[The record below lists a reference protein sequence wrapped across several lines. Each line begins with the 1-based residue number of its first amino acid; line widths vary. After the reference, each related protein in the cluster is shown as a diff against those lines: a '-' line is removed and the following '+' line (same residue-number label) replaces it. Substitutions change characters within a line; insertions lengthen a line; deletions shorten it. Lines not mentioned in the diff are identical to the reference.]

1 MSKRKTINKET
12 VNTYLSILR
21 SYFWG
26 TPIPKVIPSLEEV
39 VVLAKEQTTRGVV
52 FQAIINGQV
61 DIDHDTYMR
70 MRQSLLKIASLHYM
84 DERAIKITVEALRKE
99 GIEPILLKGEGNAS
113 FYPVPLARE
122 CGDVDLYTG
131 KENYHKACDVINS
144 LATEEE
150 KSKAEQSDK
159 HYEITLDGVP
169 MEIHHSTMI
178 FYDDEFDSLYQKY
191 ADKGTS
197 ENLDTIVI
205 SKIPVSLPS
214 STFNAFYIFVHAWHH
229 FRNGGIGMR
238 QVNDWMMFLHGNKDR
253 IDKDELGEILRSLSL
268 MNAWKAFG
276 CIAVEMLGLPEDE
289 MPFHDP
295 SFLAKAEAVLEMIM
309 EEGNFGHVITKS
321 QRTSSNYYI
330 KKIQSV
336 LIYNRRDKRIG
347 KIFPEETK
355 SHMGQVMK
363 RGFRKIWHDKIAE
376 EDF

>member
-21 SYFWG
+21 SYFWR

-70 MRQSLLKIASLHYM
+70 MRKSLLKIASLHYM

-159 HYEITLDGVP
+159 HYEI
-169 MEIHHSTMI
+169 
-178 FYDDEFDSLYQKY
+178 DDL
-191 ADKGTS
+191 
-197 ENLDTIVI
+197 
-205 SKIPVSLPS
+205 
-214 STFNAFYIFVHAWHH
+214 
-229 FRNGGIGMR
+229 
-238 QVNDWMMFLHGNKDR
+238 
-253 IDKDELGEILRSLSL
+253 LR
-268 MNAWKAFG
+268 
-276 CIAVEMLGLPEDE
+276 
-289 MPFHDP
+289 
-295 SFLAKAEAVLEMIM
+295 
-309 EEGNFGHVITKS
+309 
-321 QRTSSNYYI
+321 
-330 KKIQSV
+330 
-336 LIYNRRDKRIG
+336 
-347 KIFPEETK
+347 
-355 SHMGQVMK
+355 
-363 RGFRKIWHDKIAE
+363 
-376 EDF
+376 